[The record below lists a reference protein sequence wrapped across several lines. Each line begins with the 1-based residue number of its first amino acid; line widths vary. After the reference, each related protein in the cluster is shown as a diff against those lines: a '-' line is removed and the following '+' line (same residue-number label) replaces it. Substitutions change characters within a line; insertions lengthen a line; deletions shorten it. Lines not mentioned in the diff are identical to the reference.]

1 MKQSTYKIRAES
13 SSGMYIFRMTDF
25 DFFFIPGLLMKRMNR
40 IFRTGENHNHQAEVS
55 VYSPI
60 HVADTKV
67 NMYT

>member
-1 MKQSTYKIRAES
+1 
-13 SSGMYIFRMTDF
+13 MYIFRMTDF